1 MSTTYM
7 ENTTSKKDTEQ
18 QYHADVDPTLDSLQL
33 LLREAGRFTL
43 LTPAEE
49 IELAKRIEKGDLV
62 AKDRMINS
70 NLRLVVANARRY
82 QGQGLAL
89 GDLIQEGM
97 LGLIRAVEKFDWRKG
112 FRFSTYATLWIRQA
126 IQRGLE
132 NTSRTIRLPVH
143 VAQRSRKVGRIER
156 ELTTKLGHEPTDEE
170 IADAADL
177 PLADVIEIRKADRA
191 VVSLDKP
198 VGDDGDTSFGDLLA
212 IETAPVDEE
221 VQEKLRSETLLSA
234 IAELP
239 EPERTLLD
247 LARPLGG
254 DTELAAGLGERL
266 GLLVTGAEAHLDH
279 VALLI
284 RQARDRVQQRL
295 RAQLLVDLLVNRGGL
310 ERDEVAQRRVAVLAD
325 RLVERHDRAIRL
337 ADLDHV
343 GQRQVGSRGDLL
355 VARLVPKLRGELA
368 LHAAHLPGQLRHVDG
383 QADGA
388 ARVLEAALYRLTDP
402 QGRVGGEAEALAPV
416 ELLDRADE
424 PKHALLDQVAEGQ
437 ALALVPAGLG
447 DHEAQVRVD
456 HPILGDEVAL
466 LDALRQLD
474 LLMRLEQGVLAR
486 LAQEQLQR
494 VERGVNLVVRGLL
507 GARSLR
513 SRTRDGSFRGHNQLL
528 Q

>member
-1 MSTTYM
+1 MSTTFM
-7 ENTTSKKDTEQ
+7 ETATRKENEQ
-18 QYHADVDPTLDSLQL
+18 QYQADVDPTLDSLQL
-33 LLREAGRFTL
+33 LLREAGRFQL

-212 IETAPVDEE
+212 LETAPVDDE
-221 VQEKLRSETLLSA
+221 VHEKLTSETLLYGDRRA
-234 IAELP
+234 P
-239 EPERTLLD
+239 R
-247 LARPLGG
+247 AR
-254 DTELAAGLGERL
+254 A
-266 GLLVTGAEAHLDH
+266 
-279 VALLI
+279 
-284 RQARDRVQQRL
+284 QRDRDAL
-295 RAQLLVDLLVNRGGL
+295 R
-310 ERDEVAQRRVAVLAD
+310 RR
-325 RLVERHDRAIRL
+325 R
-337 ADLDHV
+337 
-343 GQRQVGSRGDLL
+343 
-355 VARLVPKLRGELA
+355 P
-368 LHAAHLPGQLRHVDG
+368 
-383 QADGA
+383 GA
-388 ARVLEAALYRLTDP
+388 AD
-402 QGRVGGEAEALAPV
+402 ALAGRQ
-416 ELLDRADE
+416 EARRLDRAR
-424 PKHALLDQVAEGQ
+424 PPAGGARPAAPQPAPGAHRAARSGLSNVAEGDRRGTSPVAWQ
-437 ALALVPAGLG
+437 AKPISTRAPARVVVVKLRAHAHGEAVSRRCVALVLAVAAAPAHAGTYDVVSCGAPGANGVNRAWTVAPDFDDRFWDVSTGCPLSAFSEPRAGVVAASWTRRGRAARRAGRGRARAHGDLAPRLRVRERARGQPLG
-447 DHEAQVRVD
+447 RS
-456 HPILGDEVAL
+456 G
-466 LDALRQLD
+466 
-474 LLMRLEQGVLAR
+474 
-486 LAQEQLQR
+486 LQR
-494 VERGVNLVVRGLL
+494 RRDRDRRPARRRDVRPVQRRGVCGFGDQTSMSAASRADRPLNTT
-507 GARSLR
+507 AR
-513 SRTRDGSFRGHNQLL
+513 
-528 Q
+528 